1 MSRLRWAKFFWEDWA
16 SDNALS
22 LCTLA
27 AQGLWMRMLC
37 IAAQGDDYG
46 MLTVNG
52 QPVSDEELAK
62 LIRPHIDPRRFAR
75 LLAELERKKVVSRD
89 ANGTLFCRRMT
100 QLRLA
105 FDSHFLNGKR
115 GASKRYGIVRHSLD
129 ARSKNQEA
137 DKGESP
143 PSTPYQDSPLNPPPL
158 RAGGL
163 HREKINGKATH
174 HEPGGIHARSGG
186 GDPATKRAGRRNH
199 AGEDVVVPLRPGGRR
214 IHR

>member
-22 LCTLA
+22 LCSLA

-52 QPVSDEELAK
+52 QSVSDDELAK
-62 LIRPHIDPRRFAR
+62 LIRPHIDPRRFTR

-105 FDSHFLNGKR
+105 FDSHSQSGKR

-129 ARSKNQEA
+129 ARSKKLEA
-137 DKGESP
+137 EKGESP
-143 PSTPYQDSPLNPPPL
+143 PSTPYEDNPLNPPPL

-163 HREKINGKATH
+163 QHEKINGKARH
-174 HEPGGIHARSGG
+174 HEPRGIHAPSGR
-186 GDPATKRAGRRNH
+186 GDPATQRAGRRNH
-199 AGEDVVVPLRPGGRR
+199 SGEDVVIPIRPERR
-214 IHR
+214 RVQ